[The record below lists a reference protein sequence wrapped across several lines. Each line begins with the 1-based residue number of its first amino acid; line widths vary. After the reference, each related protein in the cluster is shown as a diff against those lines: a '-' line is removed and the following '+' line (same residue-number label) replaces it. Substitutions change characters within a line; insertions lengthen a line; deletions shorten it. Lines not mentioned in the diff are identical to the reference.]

1 MKTATIAAPSARRM
15 LVACGLGAVTAAA
28 LVIPS
33 ASAAPNPCTA
43 HALFTTSSSV
53 FAATGQYLEAHPELN
68 QTLTDVNSQS
78 DDQAESTVRDYFTSN
93 PKQYLE
99 MRDIVQPL
107 GDLQN
112 QCNSS
117 VGPSRVG
124 KLIQGL
130 LA

>member
-1 MKTATIAAPSARRM
+1 MTPMKIAAPSVRRT
-15 LVACGLGAVTAAA
+15 LVACGIGGVTAAA

-33 ASAAPNPCTA
+33 AGAAPNPCTA
-43 HALFTTSSSV
+43 QALFATSSSV
-53 FAATGQYLEAHPELN
+53 FAATGQYLDSHPTLN

-78 DDQAESTVRDYFTSN
+78 DDQAESTVRNYFTAN
-93 PKQYLE
+93 PQEYLE
-99 MRDIVQPL
+99 MRDIVRPL

>member
-1 MKTATIAAPSARRM
+1 MKSWSIPAPSVRRT
-15 LVACGLGAVTAAA
+15 LAACGIGGVTAAA

-33 ASAAPNPCTA
+33 AGAAPNPCTA
-43 HALFTTSSSV
+43 QGLFTTSSSV
-53 FAATGQYLEAHPELN
+53 FAATGQYLEAHPALN

-78 DDQAESTVRDYFTSN
+78 DDQAQATVRDYFSAN
-93 PKQYLE
+93 PGEYLE
-99 MRDIVQPL
+99 MREIVRPL
-107 GDLQN
+107 GDLQD